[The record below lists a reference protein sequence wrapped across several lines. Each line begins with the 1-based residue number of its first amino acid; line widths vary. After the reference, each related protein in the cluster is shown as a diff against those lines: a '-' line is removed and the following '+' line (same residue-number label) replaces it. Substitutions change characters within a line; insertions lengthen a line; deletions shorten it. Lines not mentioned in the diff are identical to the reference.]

1 MGRTAFVEES
11 QGFTNVSPTRV
22 SKYGQTE
29 HVGTKA
35 KPILRLKA
43 AGIPNCSVLSVE
55 HMLSTESTTGSPSCT
70 STSNM
75 GPHNPREDTPLI
87 TRDDTLQDLSP
98 KPTTPLPW
106 QQLSILLLLH
116 LAEPITSQVIS
127 PFLPQ
132 VG

>member
-1 MGRTAFVEES
+1 MYLKPDP
-11 QGFTNVSPTRV
+11 VSE
-22 SKYGQTE
+22 YGQTE
-29 HVGTKA
+29 HVATKA
-35 KPILRLKA
+35 KSILRLKT

-70 STSNM
+70 SNM
-75 GPHNPREDTPLI
+75 GPHNLREDTPLI
-87 TRDDTLQDLSP
+87 TRDDTSQDLSP

-106 QQLSILLLLH
+106 RQLSILLLLH